1 MASKF
6 RDVFDPLDLEILER
20 AFDGAL
26 ATLKED
32 EARADLDSDE
42 ALEATLRR
50 ELIEIARFNGVNDPD
65 TLRDILLAALS
76 DQ

>member
-32 EARADLDSDE
+32 EARAGLASDE

-50 ELIEIARFNGVNDPD
+50 ELIEIARLNGVNDAE
-65 TLRDILLAALS
+65 TLRDILLGAGMS
-76 DQ
+76 E

>member
-6 RDVFDPLDLEILER
+6 RDIFDPLDLEILER

-26 ATLKED
+26 ATLKEE
-32 EARADLDSDE
+32 EARAGLDSDE

-50 ELIEIARFNGVNDPD
+50 ELIEIARCNGVNDPEA
-65 TLRDILLAALS
+65 LRDILLAALS